1 MNQYWNKND
10 LLLEVETR
18 TGFRIAPITLWT
30 WEKKGLFTPCGY
42 MMNGKQKRPV
52 YDIDNVNSLIQKATE
67 ANQDGRKRI
76 KL

>member
-1 MNQYWNKND
+1 MSQHWNKGD
-10 LLLEVETR
+10 LLKEVETR

-30 WEKKGLFTPCGY
+30 WEKKGLFTPSGY

-52 YDIDNVNSLIQKATE
+52 YNEKDLNKLIKKVEE
-67 ANQDGRKRI
+67 ARARGSSRL

>member
-1 MNQYWNKND
+1 MEEYWNKGE
-10 LLLEVETR
+10 LLTEVEKR

-30 WEKKGLFTPCGY
+30 WEKKGKFSPSGY

-52 YDIDNVNSLIQKATE
+52 YTE
-67 ANQDGRKRI
+67 GDLLFLVERAMIAKETNNPRI